1 MKYLND
7 KQTIED
13 ISVMVLKESGV
24 KISDKKFSDIIEII
38 TNIDE
43 YPANMSFKTKLL
55 VTQKILQA
63 FLLGLE

>member
-55 VTQKILQA
+55 VTQKIIQA